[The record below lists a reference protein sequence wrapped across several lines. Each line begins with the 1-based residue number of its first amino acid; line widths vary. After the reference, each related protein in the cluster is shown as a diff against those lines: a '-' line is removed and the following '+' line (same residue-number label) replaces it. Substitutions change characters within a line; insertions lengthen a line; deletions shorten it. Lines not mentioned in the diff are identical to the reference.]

1 LTAWPAL
8 TARTDREEPPLRN
21 PFAKTLR
28 RQWRALS
35 RRSLRTAQRAL
46 RQVLVA
52 PAKAKARTKP
62 KTTSRS
68 AAKPRAARLLTRSFT
83 GAAGARD
90 YRLQLPKAGRGRPR
104 GLLVMLHGC
113 GQDAVGFAAATR
125 MNQQAGAAG
134 LLVAWPQQTRQANG
148 QGCWNW
154 FRPSHQRR
162 DLGEPGILAGITRQL
177 VVEFKLPPTQVF
189 VAGLS
194 AGGAMALLLAAEH
207 PELFHAVGVHSGL
220 LPWAA
225 RDAASALRAMR
236 GGAALPATATLPIG
250 QRCILFHGTA
260 DPVVAPANAAQLLA
274 ALMPAAAA
282 QQRSSGS
289 AGGRRYERIQVRD
302 ATDKPQLEAW
312 LVEGAGHAW
321 SGGAKGGSFSDPQ
334 GPDAT
339 AEMLRFFLQG
349 SR

>member
-1 LTAWPAL
+1 M
-8 TARTDREEPPLRN
+8 LRN

-35 RRSLRTAQRAL
+35 KRSLRQAQRAL
-46 RQVLVA
+46 RLALVG
-52 PAKAKARTKP
+52 PAKAKPRPRAKP
-62 KTTSRS
+62 RPV
-68 AAKPRAARLLTRSFT
+68 AKPRATRLSTRSFT

-90 YRLQLPKAGRGRPR
+90 YRLYSPPPGRGRPR

-125 MNQQAGAAG
+125 MNRQAGAAG

-162 DLGEPGILAGITRQL
+162 GRGEPAILAGITRHL
-177 VVEFKLPPTQVF
+177 VAEFELSPARVF
-189 VAGLS
+189 IAGLS

-207 PELFHAVGVHSGL
+207 PDLFHAVGVHSGL

-236 GGAALPATATLPIG
+236 GGAKLPATTTLPVG

-260 DPVVAPANAAQLLA
+260 DPVVAPANATQLLA
-274 ALMPAAAA
+274 ALVPPDAP

-289 AGGRRYERIQVRD
+289 AGGRRYERILVRD
-302 ATDKPQLEAW
+302 AAGNAQLEAW